1 MKIQPYRSVRVGSRT
16 CESLLIAALGG
27 IAVTVFAGPSQAAQY
42 TRFPSPLESV
52 RVVPHEGATF
62 KSRLD
67 QGELYLLKASGAAG
81 SGVGAVD
88 AEYSGHGA
96 DVADGVDVGIDVG
109 LKSLRTAPGIRPSR
123 MKWIGGDRESHTY
136 YMIVTGSGG
145 PLSLKLVTPA
155 GRSETA
161 FSDRGAIAVS
171 LYRLSTLPAPLE
183 TLQIPVLQ
191 KIVPTILT
199 TRKSSVYLL
208 QAIGQARVGGGGL
221 GQGDAEYMDYRAD
234 GVGQVDVG
242 DGNTDYGIGVDE
254 ADLSKTPHALWWGPW
269 RQDHTYDLL
278 FAGTGKPIQFMF
290 YDVDGGY
297 GDNSP
302 TEALTVKVYA
312 LP

>member
-1 MKIQPYRSVRVGSRT
+1 MCG
-16 CESLLIAALGG
+16 SLLIAALGS
-27 IAVTVFAGPSQAAQY
+27 IAVTVFSGPSQAAQD

-52 RVVPHEGATF
+52 RVVPHEESTF

-67 QGELYLLKASGAAG
+67 QGELYLLKASGAAVT
-81 SGVGAVD
+81 SGGGVD
-88 AEYSGHGA
+88 AEYDGRGA
-96 DVADGVDVGIDVG
+96 DIVGSVDVGLEIQP
-109 LKSLRTAPGIRPSR
+109 KTLRKTTGAHPTR
-123 MKWIGGDRESHTY
+123 MKWTGSDRANHTY
-136 YMIVTGSGG
+136 YMVVTGGGG
-145 PLSLKLVTPA
+145 PLTLKLVTPSS
-155 GRSETA
+155 RSKTA
-161 FSDRGAIAVS
+161 FSDSGAIAVS

-221 GQGDAEYMDYRAD
+221 GQGDAEYMDYRTD